1 MTERQPTPGVHENFA
16 EDLSPL
22 PPANVLHLTCPTWQ
36 SMDSAPK
43 DRDILVETADFGI
56 IQARWDPSV
65 TNFYKSQEGWASFD
79 PDNAKGDWVA
89 DFCTPGDTDRRLY
102 CGATP
107 GRWAELPSY
116 EAPPPPE
123 PHTLGLEPIG
133 EIDAGGTL
141 KWFNP
146 PLRKGTTLYAAP
158 GSTLAPHEIECVCKR
173 AICTYDADFGCGI
186 DRSKE
191 RHDV

>member
-116 EAPPPPE
+116 EAPPPPGSRLRGIVE
-123 PHTLGLEPIG
+123 AFLHAHFDGPGL
-133 EIDAGGTL
+133 IDAVDNYGDRYTSQFL
-141 KWFNP
+141 ADTIERARAA
-146 PLRKGTTLYAAP
+146 LATTE
-158 GSTLAPHEIECVCKR
+158 GSAE
-173 AICTYDADFGCGI
+173 
-186 DRSKE
+186 
-191 RHDV
+191 